1 MADKKQ
7 HAAKEEEEEMEDVW
21 ADEDGYSHSW
31 GVAELSYEDGG
42 GGGEGS
48 QDDDA
53 TCWDEGHDLKTEDWL
68 SASVL
73 AAAHMH
79 IYVYIHIS
87 PNISYNTYI
96 SIIGCVYTIYIY
108 IYIHTHIYIP
118 SEVPS
123 VCAASGF

>member
-1 MADKKQ
+1 MRVRVCAPACAWTACAHQ
-7 HAAKEEEEEMEDVW
+7 
-21 ADEDGYSHSW
+21 
-31 GVAELSYEDGG
+31 LSLLKIKPMLP
-42 GGGEGS
+42 
-48 QDDDA
+48 
-53 TCWDEGHDLKTEDWL
+53 CWDEGHDLKTEDWL

-87 PNISYNTYI
+87 PNISY
-96 SIIGCVYTIYIY
+96 TIHRYLLDVCIQY
-108 IYIHTHIYIP
+108 IYIHTYIYIP